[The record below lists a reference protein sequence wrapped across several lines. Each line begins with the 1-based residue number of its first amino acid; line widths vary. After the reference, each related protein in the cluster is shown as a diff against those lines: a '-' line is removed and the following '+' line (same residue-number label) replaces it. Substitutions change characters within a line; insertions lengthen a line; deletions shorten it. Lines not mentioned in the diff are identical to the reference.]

1 MHDIAGMPAKDPVAQ
16 SRRTREAMQE
26 VLSKHESVRQGI
38 DKNLDQALR
47 KLQHTANIFNTKLSF
62 SLHQDTHRIVVR
74 IIDSETG
81 SVIKQIPSQEILNVT
96 EQIQKVIGMF
106 VDKSS

>member
-1 MHDIAGMPAKDPVAQ
+1 MHDVAVIPAKDPVAQ

-26 VLSKHESVRQGI
+26 VFSKHESVRQGI